1 MIALVVLL
9 PLLSSDVGDLDR
21 RATEAYRAR
30 EYATAAAL
38 WEDALEG
45 AEGPGER
52 ARLLYNLGNGS
63 YRRERYLEAVGWY
76 TAALRVTPR
85 DGAAWENLELARSKA
100 ELVPADRGDLAS
112 TLQRLLSSLT
122 LAEAQWLLLAA
133 LLGWAVCLGGEAL
146 RGSRAWRRAALLGLL
161 TVCVCAGPL
170 AWHGLQGEGRP
181 LMVQQAGGATGRSEP
196 RPDAASLARLDP
208 GETVRL
214 QDELPGWVAVEADG
228 RRVWVRESALFELS
242 R

>member
-1 MIALVVLL
+1 MIALLALL
-9 PLLSSDVGDLDR
+9 PLLVGDAVDLDR
-21 RATEAYRAR
+21 RAAEAYRAK

-38 WEDALEG
+38 WEEALAE

-76 TAALRVTPR
+76 TAALRVAPR
-85 DGAAWENLELARSKA
+85 DGAAWKNLELARSKA
-100 ELVPADRGDLAS
+100 ELDPADRGDLAS
-112 TLQRLLSSLT
+112 TVQRLLSSLT
-122 LAEAQWLLLAA
+122 LAEAQWLLLGA

-146 RGSRAWRRAALLGLL
+146 RGGRAWRRAALLGLL
-161 TVCVCAGPL
+161 VASACAGPL
-170 AWHGLQGEGRP
+170 AWHGLQGQGRP
-181 LMVQQAGGATGRSEP
+181 LMIQQAAGATGRSEP

-208 GETVRL
+208 GETVRWR
-214 QDELPGWVAVEADG
+214 DELPGWVAVEADG

>member
-1 MIALVVLL
+1 MIALLALL
-9 PLLSSDVGDLDR
+9 PLLSSDAGDLDR
-21 RATEAYRAR
+21 RAAEAYRGQ

-38 WEDALEG
+38 WEDALAE

-85 DGAAWENLELARSKA
+85 DSAAWKNLELARSKA
-100 ELVPADRGDLAS
+100 ELDPADRGDLAS
-112 TLQRLLSSLT
+112 TVRRLLSSLT

-146 RGSRAWRRAALLGLL
+146 RGGRTWRRAAFLGLFA
-161 TVCVCAGPL
+161 VAACAGPL
-170 AWHGLQGEGRP
+170 VWHGLQGEGPP
-181 LMVQQAGGATGRSEP
+181 LMVQQAGGASGRSEP
-196 RPDAASLARLDP
+196 RPDAASLVRLDA
-208 GETVRL
+208 GETVLWR
-214 QDELPGWVAVEADG
+214 DELPGWVAVGAGG